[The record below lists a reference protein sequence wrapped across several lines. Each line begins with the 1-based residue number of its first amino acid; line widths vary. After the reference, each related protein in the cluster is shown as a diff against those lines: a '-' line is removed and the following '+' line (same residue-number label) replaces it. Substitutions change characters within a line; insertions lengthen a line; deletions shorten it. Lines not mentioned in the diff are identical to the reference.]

1 MFWLGVLIGMFVGTM
16 LGFLAA
22 GLLGML
28 ARQGSD
34 DYGMPDVS
42 DRSPLRHHD
51 RNCRECG

>member
-28 ARQGSD
+28 ARQGSE
-34 DYGMPDVS
+34 DYELPDVA
-42 DRSPLRHHD
+42 DRSPLQRQE